1 MGWVFPDSDTEVLGA
16 DPDHLN
22 GAKSVR
28 ELYDIA
34 SSNYTGKYTVPVS
47 SLNPQWGLTLSL
59 VLLLHLTF
67 FGFLVSLFVVGSLG

>member
-16 DPDHLN
+16 ERDHIN

-47 SLNPQWGLTLSL
+47 
-59 VLLLHLTF
+59 VF
-67 FGFLVSLFVVGSLG
+67 